1 MLQQWNL
8 PENLIEPIC
17 QSHVSI
23 NTETACTTDLAKAVA
38 VSSALADLFITDEK
52 NIHYLMNSTLTKTK
66 NIINLSDKE
75 FHEIIESTSEN
86 FADLAQTFDIEDPQL
101 LDFIFE
107 QAKEVL
113 ILRNLNQLKH
123 AESLQMEAEQL
134 ESKTAELE
142 EQNRRDGLTQLYNRR
157 YFDES
162 IEIEFNNASKYK
174 WPLGLIFIDID
185 HFKKINDT
193 LGHEAGDEVLRQFSN
208 VLLDCT
214 RDSDIVARYGG
225 EEFTVI
231 LPGTSKEGVTI
242 NCERI
247 VRAFRN
253 KTMRLG
259 NGHISRITVSA
270 GACVY
275 DGNDTS
281 IKDWYELVRKA
292 GQATYQSKNAGRDQY
307 HIVSDNEHDLKNK
320 KIAS

>member
-17 QSHVSI
+17 QSHASI

-231 LPGTSKEGVTI
+231 LLGTSKEGVTI

-247 VRAFRN
+247 VRASSN

-292 GQATYQSKNAGRDQY
+292 DQATYQSKNAGRDQY
-307 HIVSDNEHDLKNK
+307 HIVSDNEPDLKNK